1 MPPVLTANPIAFHYN
16 IISLVARFRDITLV
30 SALDRQDFREN
41 AGVCDS
47 RRACGRTGHVMDR
60 VDRFIAWED
69 LLANHPRFNALYGL
83 GPTNRR
89 RFLVFLTEVLR
100 DTVAL

>member
-41 AGVCDS
+41 AGVCGS
-47 RRACGRTGHVMDR
+47 RRGCGRTGYVMDR
-60 VDRFIAWED
+60 W
-69 LLANHPRFNALYGL
+69 
-83 GPTNRR
+83 T
-89 RFLVFLTEVLR
+89 VLSPGR
-100 DTVAL
+100 ICWQITPGSTHYTGWGRQIVVAF